1 VDKIKQLEKLLEKYQ
16 KQYDDLRLQ
25 SPERWWHDEHFDN
38 QLRVLDAM
46 ITEIKEEL
54 VELKKSNRS
63 DVILGS
69 VATPE
74 SDR

>member
-16 KQYDDLRLQ
+16 KRYDDLRLQ

-54 VELKKSNRS
+54 MELEKKN
-63 DVILGS
+63 
-69 VATPE
+69 
-74 SDR
+74 